1 MPQAVEEQSTES
13 EAKCPSDPYEQFL
26 AAQKKRSLE
35 WKAEREAKRAKAQS
49 VVPTVKQPEASSI
62 DRDHR
67 QEDLVTPLRQQL
79 ANKTEECRELRNR
92 LESIEAVNTRIL
104 KNQMEMQENL
114 LIVSLYMSN

>member
-1 MPQAVEEQSTES
+1 MEDRTRCKEGQ
-13 EAKCPSDPYEQFL
+13 
-26 AAQKKRSLE
+26 
-35 WKAEREAKRAKAQS
+35 
-49 VVPTVKQPEASSI
+49 SSI

-92 LESIEAVNTRIL
+92 LESIEAVNARIL